1 MLQVALR
8 YVITAR
14 HNFTQN
20 QYVCNVVQVQKK
32 EFIASIVG
40 LFLVKNRCVLLGINY
55 NMNVLADGQ
64 RFVIFVD
71 CELNSMGTMFTMIGG
86 ATMTFA
92 RNVMKKSQKNIA

>member
-1 MLQVALR
+1 M
-8 YVITAR
+8 
-14 HNFTQN
+14 
-20 QYVCNVVQVQKK
+20 QKK

-92 RNVMKKSQKNIA
+92 RNVIKKSQKNIA